1 MGWYHRVARR
11 ACSTRSGPRATRRSS
26 ATRRTAR
33 CRGPRSPFYARNC
46 SAPPV
51 RVAAMTPRP
60 LLRGELQEEI
70 MAVLWRHGPG
80 TVEAVRDALPAAS
93 RSGYRTVQTV
103 LNRLA
108 ERGLLTREKEGH
120 ALVYRPTVSE
130 AQYIAATVADT
141 LEAASPQARR
151 A

>member
-1 MGWYHRVARR
+1 
-11 ACSTRSGPRATRRSS
+11 
-26 ATRRTAR
+26 
-33 CRGPRSPFYARNC
+33 
-46 SAPPV
+46 
-51 RVAAMTPRP
+51 
-60 LLRGELQEEI
+60 

-130 AQYIAATVADT
+130 AEYIAATVADT

-151 A
+151 AVLAQLTDAAGEKELASLRSLAKKIERLR